1 MSTNSE
7 GPGEDDGSMFDDP
20 WVNDVT
26 KMGIGWFIGT
36 VVAILLLLY
45 VLPGI
50 L

>member
-1 MSTNSE
+1 MTTNPRE
-7 GPGEDDGSMFDDP
+7 PGDEDGSLFDDA

-26 KMGIGWFIGT
+26 KMGVGWFVGT